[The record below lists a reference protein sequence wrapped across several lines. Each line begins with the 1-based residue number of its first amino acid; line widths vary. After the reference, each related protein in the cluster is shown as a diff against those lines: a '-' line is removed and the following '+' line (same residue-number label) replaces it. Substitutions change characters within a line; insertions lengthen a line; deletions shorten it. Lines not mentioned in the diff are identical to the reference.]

1 MPAVPTP
8 AHGPTILVVDDEPS
22 VLKLT
27 AALLEAD
34 GYHVLQAGGSVEAL
48 KFCTTYAAEID
59 LLIADLVLHP
69 RNLRLAARPTLFP
82 NVHGHELALR
92 SAAIRKGLR
101 ILMMSGNPG
110 KELAGYGIHRG
121 DLPFIQ
127 KPFEKETFAWA
138 IREVLNAPPPP
149 WHRDTRTT
157 SQLTEEDMEVRP
169 VPLAVR
175 S

>member
-101 ILMMSGNPG
+101 ILMMSGNPD

-121 DLPFIQ
+121 GSPFH
-127 KPFEKETFAWA
+127 PETV
-138 IREVLNAPPPP
+138 RKRNVRVGDSRGVERPPHRRGTETHAPPVSS
-149 WHRDTRTT
+149 RKRTWK
-157 SQLTEEDMEVRP
+157 
-169 VPLAVR
+169 
-175 S
+175 